1 MAALSNARTRH
12 AEPVYL
18 NVYDLSPMNDYTFDI
33 GFGIYHSGIQVHG
46 DEWTF
51 STSGVFYHRP
61 QKAPNVKFRTQVL
74 LGTVNYTSSKVK
86 DVINSLRDEFQGER
100 YHLLNNNCNCFSER
114 LSVELLNK
122 PIPGYVNRLASI
134 GSSISCL
141 IPKSLLGYPLWGLQR
156 RGDDTYLDPYNFSV
170 LFGVRE
176 KHIRYLV
183 QDELIDG
190 ETSDPSNLHAQDLL
204 IPTTEILNFSYQ
216 PCYWRGCIGK

>member
-61 QKAPNVKFRTQVL
+61 QEAPNVKFRTQVL

-141 IPKSLLGYPLWGLQR
+141 IPKSLLGDSPVNESSSNGRIGGYR
-156 RGDDTYLDPYNFSV
+156 RINNRSSV
-170 LFGVRE
+170 SMSSLGTGM
-176 KHIRYLV
+176 KL
-183 QDELIDG
+183 G
-190 ETSDPSNLHAQDLL
+190 SSSNSESKNSAEDLRAKRL
-204 IPTTEILNFSYQ
+204 ARFQNNSS
-216 PCYWRGCIGK
+216 